1 MTAYWRRCAPPAS
14 PPESNTIPEVRCMM
28 RRLSILFVVAAV
40 LGGCSGSVLESK
52 KVDYKSAGKLPPLEI
67 PPDLTAPA
75 RDERYA
81 VPDITPRGS
90 ATFSAYAGERSGTRN
105 AAAQDVLPQ
114 VEKMRVE
121 RSGSQRWLVVAGT
134 PEKIW
139 PGIKEFWQ
147 ELGFIVNVELPDAG
161 IMETDWAENRA
172 KLPQDMIRATLGK
185 FLDQLYSTS
194 ERDKFRTRLE
204 PGAEAGTT
212 EIYISHR
219 GLYEVYA
226 TEGKD
231 RTVWQ
236 PRPADPELEAEMLR
250 RLMVRLGAEESRA
263 KTLVAA
269 EVKQERA
276 KLSRTAGGAGVLE
289 MQETFDRAW
298 RRVGLALDRVGFT
311 VEDRD
316 RVKGL
321 YYVRYVDPE
330 SIDKKKD
337 DKGWLGKLMF
347 WRSKDTADGGSPQFR
362 LLVRGETDSS
372 QVQVLTREGGVDTS
386 ETAKKILGLLF
397 DQLK

>member
-1 MTAYWRRCAPPAS
+1 MKRS
-14 PPESNTIPEVRCMM
+14 
-28 RRLSILFVVAAV
+28 LSVLFAAAIAVA
-40 LGGCSGSVLESK
+40 GCSGVIPESK

-67 PPDLTAPA
+67 PPDLTSPT
-75 RDERYA
+75 RDERYV

-90 ATFSAYAGERSGTRN
+90 ATFSAYTGERSGTRT

-114 VEKMRVE
+114 VDKMRVE

-134 PEKIW
+134 PDKLW
-139 PGIKEFWQ
+139 PTLKEFWQ
-147 ELGFIVNVELPDAG
+147 ELGFIVNLELPDAG
-161 IMETDWAENRA
+161 ILETDWAENRA

-204 PGAEAGTT
+204 KGADEGTT

-250 RLMVRLGAEESRA
+250 RLMVRLGTEEKQA
-263 KTLVAA
+263 TALLAA
-269 EVKQERA
+269 EQKQERA
-276 KLSRTAGGAGVLE
+276 RLSRSGNGPTMLE
-289 MQETFDRAW
+289 MQESFDRAW

-316 RVKGL
+316 RAKGL

-330 SIDKKKD
+330 ALDKKKD
-337 DKGWLGKLMF
+337 DGWLAKLAF
-347 WRSKDTADGGSPQFR
+347 WRSKDGSDASSPQFR
-362 LLVRGETDSS
+362 LHVRGESEAS
-372 QVQVLTREGGVDTS
+372 QVQVLTREGGADNS